1 MLRRGVLVLT
11 VAGSLAFGGCGSTK
25 PESSCPVE
33 NLGPASDAPEGLI
46 VWSGTAAN
54 GRCPG
59 VYSMHPDGT
68 AVRDLT
74 WTVRPLPFYLPQQ
87 PRLSPDGLLISYIGQ
102 CGKEEKPRPDLCV
115 MSRNGQEERI
125 VATSGLMVVDSRHGA
140 TWSPDGTRLAFT
152 RAAPTSTADDKA
164 TSVHVIGVDGTG
176 ETTLVEHAHAP
187 AWSPD
192 GSRIAVVSDREGTSK
207 IFLVDPDGGGFV
219 RLTDGPK
226 DEDPDWAPDG
236 GRIAF
241 DSERAGKPLLHNVD
255 DDPTLSLPVGIG
267 GSDIYTVRA
276 DGSDVV
282 RLTED
287 PSYNSDP
294 EWSPDGSRIAF
305 TSNRDGTFQIHVMN
319 ADGSD
324 VRQITHTRGNGQP
337 SWSS

>member
-1 MLRRGVLVLT
+1 M
-11 VAGSLAFGGCGSTK
+11 
-25 PESSCPVE
+25 
-33 NLGPASDAPEGLI
+33 
-46 VWSGTAAN
+46 
-54 GRCPG
+54 
-59 VYSMHPDGT
+59 
-68 AVRDLT
+68 
-74 WTVRPLPFYLPQQ
+74 
-87 PRLSPDGLLISYIGQ
+87 
-102 CGKEEKPRPDLCV
+102 
-115 MSRNGQEERI
+115 
-125 VATSGLMVVDSRHGA
+125 ATSGSHGRRQPTWRHLVAGWERVWHSRERLRPRRR
-140 TWSPDGTRLAFT
+140 TTRPPPF
-152 RAAPTSTADDKA
+152 
-164 TSVHVIGVDGTG
+164 HVIGVDGTG
-176 ETTLVEHAHAP
+176 EQPVEHAHAP

-192 GSRIAVVSDREGTSK
+192 GSRIAVVSDREGTNK

-236 GRIAF
+236 SRIAF
-241 DSERAGKPLLHNVD
+241 DSERAGKPLLHNAD

-305 TSNRDGTFQIHVMN
+305 ASNRDGTFQIHVMK

-324 VRQITHTRGNGQP
+324 VRQITHTRATFIHLGAVTAERTRRRLHRVARCDRRTVALGAGGSAWQAAWRYGQRRGNGA
-337 SWSS
+337 

>member
-1 MLRRGVLVLT
+1 MAPLGRRM
-11 VAGSLAFGGCGSTK
+11 
-25 PESSCPVE
+25 
-33 NLGPASDAPEGLI
+33 GPF
-46 VWSGTAAN
+46 W
-54 GRCPG
+54 
-59 VYSMHPDGT
+59 
-68 AVRDLT
+68 
-74 WTVRPLPFYLPQQ
+74 
-87 PRLSPDGLLISYIGQ
+87 LSP
-102 CGKEEKPRPDLCV
+102 
-115 MSRNGQEERI
+115 
-125 VATSGLMVVDSRHGA
+125 
-140 TWSPDGTRLAFT
+140 
-152 RAAPTSTADDKA
+152 RAAPSSAADDKA

-192 GSRIAVVSDREGTSK
+192 GSRIAVVSDREGTNK

-241 DSERAGKPLLHNVD
+241 DSERAGKPLLHNAD
-255 DDPTLSLPVGIG
+255 ENPTLSLPVGIG
-267 GSDIYTVRA
+267 GRDIYTVRA

-294 EWSPDGSRIAF
+294 AWSPDGRRIAF
-305 TSNRDGTFQIHVMN
+305 ASNRDGTFQIHVMN

-324 VRQITHTRGNGQP
+324 VRQITDTRSNIHP
-337 SWSS
+337 SWGL